1 MACGSTGEH
10 DSSPCITT
18 HVSLQCS
25 MPLSVTGWG
34 HRAASSS
41 ARLDTDFDPGT
52 LISATTGRQG
62 GATLMARAMVH
73 VTSQTGTGRAL
84 RATGQ
89 PISDMSTTLTQASL
103 PGDEE
108 EFFLS
113 FERAAAAAGRGRE
126 RGTSVG
132 SWYVINSWSRGGSV

>member
-1 MACGSTGEH
+1 
-10 DSSPCITT
+10 
-18 HVSLQCS
+18 
-25 MPLSVTGWG
+25 
-34 HRAASSS
+34 
-41 ARLDTDFDPGT
+41 
-52 LISATTGRQG
+52 
-62 GATLMARAMVH
+62 MARAMVH

-108 EFFLS
+108 KFFLS

-126 RGTSVG
+126 GGDFRGKLVRDH
-132 SWYVINSWSRGGSV
+132 VINSWSRGGRV

>member
-1 MACGSTGEH
+1 
-10 DSSPCITT
+10 
-18 HVSLQCS
+18 
-25 MPLSVTGWG
+25 
-34 HRAASSS
+34 
-41 ARLDTDFDPGT
+41 
-52 LISATTGRQG
+52 
-62 GATLMARAMVH
+62 MARAMVH